1 MGDQVRSYCQVRG
14 DGRWAQGTTSRIGEE
29 TMNSTAILEGS
40 LMSYWVREMKKRDS
54 DSKVP
59 GLATRSA
66 GAGTM
71 KTHKGAGHGE

>member
-14 DGRWAQGTTSRIGEE
+14 DGRWAQGTTSGIGEE